1 MRSISSNGSTQPTTE
16 NHACPLM
23 NLSTLPHTTLIKI
36 TLLKYYYYTIIQSL
50 LHQGIEE
57 EQESQHLEFQG

>member
-1 MRSISSNGSTQPTTE
+1 MRSISSNGSTQPITE
-16 NHACPLM
+16 NHACPPHDPF
-23 NLSTLPHTTLIKI
+23 NTSTYNTKI
-36 TLLKYYYYTIIQSL
+36 TLLKYYYIIQSL